1 MISDCT
7 ERGSW
12 AVGRDAGA
20 LAFDA
25 PLSSAVGCCSVVSL
39 RVSNPAGIFSL
50 SASGSSGSGVAL
62 QSYSAKVSSTHASMG
77 LDRQSICLF
86 SVKSFNACLSRRRT
100 AGSSASG
107 WMYIMLSRSHSSM
120 PNLAMFCATS
130 SLIVSRLLR
139 SFPYNQCSSRP
150 ILSISSAFT
159 CFSSSISSLTSFNVD
174 SSRDVNVLAGKS
186 TLEISPT
193 TSEQFSSSPIM
204 RVSSC

>member
-50 SASGSSGSGVAL
+50 SASGSSGSGDPHHFT
-62 QSYSAKVSSTHASMG
+62 SG
-77 LDRQSICLF
+77 LARQNICLF

-130 SLIVSRLLR
+130 SLIISRLLR

-150 ILSISSAFT
+150 ILSISSSFT
-159 CFSSSISSLTSFNVD
+159 RSSSSISSLTSFPKRRQ
-174 SSRDVNVLAGKS
+174 SIGR
-186 TLEISPT
+186 
-193 TSEQFSSSPIM
+193 
-204 RVSSC
+204 